1 MTVPPALAA
10 TGPLGLVAASASSTV
25 YSIVKDLNSSLS
37 FETTSPT
44 PLHAI
49 PDALKDALVDEDL
62 GERAVSGVFYT
73 HSRFQ
78 PIVRQWKH
86 FTHFVHRHG
95 NDDVPEGANQS
106 HSIFMILPLRMS
118 YNAVRLDTTYAQEE
132 LMKRAEESY
141 AKADQIDVD
150 AEQDRID
157 ELTRLLGQ
165 HRYGNARAQRQ
176 LETERR
182 QHQRRLDSYDVHSR
196 AADRLV
202 QEAHRLRD
210 SGSPV
215 YMKNF
220 KIRLVEQVNGIKART
235 AAGLHGKGTMVV
247 TTKQMPAAGGSQ
259 GRPRLGFS
267 VQFDWHEDN
276 LFGHSYDWHGF
287 IDLGC
292 NDQGTPEVLGGNG
305 KFYTRFL
312 QHGVIE

>member
-10 TGPLGLVAASASSTV
+10 TGPLGMVAASATSTV

-44 PLHAI
+44 PMHAV

-86 FTHFVHRHG
+86 FTHFVRQHG
-95 NDDVPEGANQS
+95 DDVPDGANQS

-118 YNAVRLDTTYAQEE
+118 YNAVRLDTTYAQAD
-132 LMKRAEESY
+132 LMKKAEESY
-141 AKADQIDVD
+141 AKADQIDVE
-150 AEQDRID
+150 AEQDRVD
-157 ELTRLLGQ
+157 ELTRLLSQ
-165 HRYGNARAQRQ
+165 QVRDARARRQ
-176 LETERR
+176 LEKELK
-182 QHQRRLDSYDVHSR
+182 QHQRRLESHHLHSR
-196 AADRLV
+196 AADRLTE
-202 QEAHRLRD
+202 EARRLLD

-220 KIRLVEQVNGIKART
+220 KIQLVEQVNGIKART

-247 TTKQMPAAGGSQ
+247 TTKQMPEGGGSQ
-259 GRPRLGFS
+259 WGPRLGVS

-276 LFGHSYDWHGF
+276 FLGHSYDWHGF
-287 IDLGC
+287 INLGC
-292 NDQGTPEVLGGNG
+292 NSQGTPEVFGGNG

-312 QHGVIE
+312 QHSVVE